1 MDRHRTGPARRSDA
15 RTAPAAAGPGSAR
28 PDEAAA
34 DAALV
39 HGFVNG
45 DEASIEA
52 VYRRWSP
59 LVHTIARRTLGDDRE
74 AEDVTQQVFLAAW
87 KGRGGYR
94 PGRGGLPGWL
104 VGITRH
110 KIADALAARTRRT
123 EIALASARR
132 EQGSPGAASGG
143 TDEAV
148 DRVLLLQA
156 LETLPA
162 AQRRVVGLAFYGDL
176 TQTQIAAQ
184 TGLPLGTVKSHVRRA
199 MQVLRRALE
208 AGTEGTPAP
217 PVRRSAAPAGPGR
230 RTTAH
235 TRRTARAA

>member
-34 DAALV
+34 DAALI

-45 DEASIEA
+45 DEDSIEA

-87 KGRGGYR
+87 KGRGSYR

-132 EQGSPGAASGG
+132 EQGSSGTAGGA
-143 TDEAV
+143 DEAV

-156 LETLPA
+156 LEALPP
-162 AQRRVVGLAFYGDL
+162 AQRRVVGLTFYGDL

-208 AGTEGTPAP
+208 AGTESTPAP
-217 PVRRSAAPAGPGR
+217 PVQRSAAPTGPGH
-230 RTTAH
+230 RTATR
-235 TRRTARAA
+235 TRRAARAA

>member
-28 PDEAAA
+28 PEDAAA

-39 HGFVNG
+39 HGFVSG

-110 KIADALAARTRRT
+110 KIVDALAARTRRT

-132 EQGSPGAASGG
+132 EQGTSGAAPGG
-143 TDEAV
+143 AEEAV

-162 AQRRVVGLAFYGDL
+162 AQRRVVALAFYGDL

-208 AGTEGTPAP
+208 AGTEGTPGP
-217 PVRRSAAPAGPGR
+217 PLPRSAAPAGPGH
-230 RTTAH
+230 RTAARG
-235 TRRTARAA
+235 RRTARAA